1 MRSVV
6 KNTLK
11 ITGILLFVFVI
22 YSFAVN
28 RSQNKEV
35 VNVFAEQNMHYISSG
50 DIEKIKTLTSAER
63 AKELENGSGNRF
75 KEKLSLLGPIKSVK
89 GPQSR
94 GSSRTYNRDNTIDV
108 KISFAMF
115 YQFEQGEAVIEVEL
129 TKSNDSYLISKLKID
144 DNTYIN

>member
-1 MRSVV
+1 MRAAV

-11 ITGILLFVFVI
+11 ITSIILFLFVI
-22 YSFAVN
+22 YFFAVN
-28 RSQNKEV
+28 RSQNKEA
-35 VNVFAEQNMHYISSG
+35 VNIFAEQNMHYISSG
-50 DIEKIKTLTSAER
+50 DIGKIKTLTSAER
-63 AKELENGSGNRF
+63 AKQLENGSGNRF
-75 KEKLSLLGPIKSVK
+75 KEKLSLLGPIKSFT

-108 KISFAMF
+108 KIRFAMF
-115 YQFEQGEAVIEVEL
+115 YQFEQGEAVIEIEL